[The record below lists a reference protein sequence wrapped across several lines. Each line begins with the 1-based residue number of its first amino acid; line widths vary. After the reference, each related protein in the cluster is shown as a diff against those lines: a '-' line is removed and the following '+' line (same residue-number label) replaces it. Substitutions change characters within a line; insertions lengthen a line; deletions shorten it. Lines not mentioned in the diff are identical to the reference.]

1 MAKIELTYIT
11 KGSQS
16 VIGKAARVC
25 YDSEGTS
32 SKTDEKL
39 IRMLIRKDHLSP
51 LEHAYATF
59 HIDGCSRAMTH
70 QLVRHRLAS
79 YSQRS
84 QRYVSEEMFD
94 FVVPP
99 SIKKCVGC
107 IYEFEDDMRTIQ
119 NMYDKWRDR
128 GIPKEDARFVLP
140 NACTTSI
147 MVSAN
152 FREWRHILSLRT
164 SKYAQWEIRDVCNEI
179 LNVLEANAPAC
190 FDDIKMESI

>member
-11 KGSQS
+11 SGSQS

-25 YDSEGTS
+25 YDSEGKSTR
-32 SKTDEKL
+32 TDEEL
-39 IRMLIRKDHLSP
+39 IRMLIRKDHVSP

-84 QRYVSEEMFD
+84 QRYVPEEMFD
-94 FVVPP
+94 FVTPK
-99 SIKKCVGC
+99 SIRDHAGWDN
-107 IYEFEDDMRTIQ
+107 EFTADMNIIQ
-119 NMYDKWRDR
+119 DMYNKWRNR
-128 GIPKEDARFVLP
+128 SIPKEDARFVLP

-152 FREWRHILSLRT
+152 FREWRYILSLRT
-164 SKYAQWEIRDVCNEI
+164 SKHAQWEIREVCNEI
-179 LNVLEANAPAC
+179 LNVLKDNAPAC
-190 FDDIKMESI
+190 FDDIKME